1 MKEKEKRMR
10 ILVIGAGVIGS
21 NLAADLFASGR
32 DVTILARGR
41 WADAL
46 MQQGLT
52 VKSAFFPGRK
62 TYRIPVLRE
71 LKPDDRYD
79 IVFVVMRYTQIESV
93 FDALNANAS
102 GNIVLVGNNLSP
114 KACVKKL
121 PGKNVLFAFY
131 MAAGHRE
138 PDRIVSFSMKKMTIG
153 QLQGSPSNEK
163 LIGEVFNGTKIK
175 AVYEPNMG
183 DYLLCHA
190 AFVTPV
196 AFACYRCDGDL
207 KRIKRDKACLNRIID
222 ANIEGYRAIES
233 AGHAILP
240 ATDRDYTGSRY
251 RRRCYTVYKLMCATK
266 IGKICASDHA
276 LNAVE
281 EMSALNEGLKRF
293 YAEHH
298 ASVPMYLALETDAE
312 KYLTI
317 RE

>member
-1 MKEKEKRMR
+1 MR

-21 NLAADLFASGR
+21 NLAADLSASGQ

-79 IVFVVMRYTQIESV
+79 IVFVVMRYTQVESV
-93 FDALNANAS
+93 FDALNANTS
-102 GNIVLVGNNLSP
+102 ENTVLVGNNLSP
-114 KACVKKL
+114 EACVRKL

-138 PDRIVSFSMKKMTIG
+138 TDRVVSFSMKKITIG
-153 QLQGSPSNEK
+153 QLQGSSPNEK
-163 LIGEVFNGTKIK
+163 LIGEIFTGTKIK

-190 AFVTPV
+190 AFVTPI

-207 KRIKRDKACLNRIID
+207 KRIKRDKDYLNQIID

-251 RRRCYTVYKLMCATK
+251 RRLCYTMYKLMCATK
-266 IGKICASDHA
+266 IGKVCASDHA

-293 YAEHH
+293 YSEHH
-298 ASVPMYLALETDAE
+298 ASVPTYLALEKDAE
-312 KYLTI
+312 KYLAMQ
-317 RE
+317 E